1 MMFLLTHQINSS
13 EKGSTEL
20 ICITMTDLP
29 VGGMADMTPPSPSLL
44 LVSIIVTDI
53 YWLCSTLMP
62 RMTYFPD
69 FV

>member
-13 EKGSTEL
+13 EKGSTEP
-20 ICITMTDLP
+20 ICITTTDSP
-29 VGGMADMTPPSPSLL
+29 VGGMADMTPPSLSLL

-53 YWLCSTLMP
+53 YWLGYVLLP

-69 FV
+69 FL